1 MTGRDV
7 SPEKDLLEK
16 AAAIKILEYSPL
28 GSELKKQT
36 DSARKLYQSLDNVYE
51 FDETINKITENQHL
65 ESMKNQIEYMTVI
78 IAFTNIVVKLKHFII
93 FL

>member
-36 DSARKLYQSLDNVYE
+36 DTARKLYQSLDNVYE

>member
-7 SPEKDLLEK
+7 SSEKDLLEK

-36 DSARKLYQSLDNVYE
+36 DTARKLYQSLDNVYE

-65 ESMKNQIEYMTVI
+65 ESMKNQI
-78 IAFTNIVVKLKHFII
+78 
-93 FL
+93 

>member
-1 MTGRDV
+1 MTGRDI

-36 DSARKLYQSLDNVYE
+36 DTARKLYQSLDNVYE

>member
-16 AAAIKILEYSPL
+16 ATAIKILEYSPL

-36 DSARKLYQSLDNVYE
+36 DTARKLYQSLDNVYE

-65 ESMKNQIEYMTVI
+65 ESMKNQI
-78 IAFTNIVVKLKHFII
+78 
-93 FL
+93 